1 MIASQIPW
9 RRGVIGPMT
18 ANGHKCVLLAER
30 HYGLMEGVRGLLG
43 TLFET
48 VVMVSDD
55 ASLLAATP
63 RLRPEVVIVDLSL
76 ARGGS
81 VDWLKRLHL
90 CLPDVKLVVL
100 SDYDEKSVRRAV
112 FDAGVDGFVL
122 KQNVGSE
129 LLPAIEAVMA
139 GQRFGAADAS
149 ATQEP

>member
-1 MIASQIPW
+1 
-9 RRGVIGPMT
+9 
-18 ANGHKCVLLAER
+18 
-30 HYGLMEGVRGLLG
+30 MEGVRGLLG

-90 CLPDVKLVVL
+90 CLPGVKLVVL

-122 KQNVGSE
+122 KKNVVRE
-129 LLPAIEAVMA
+129 LLPAVEAVLA
-139 GQRFGAADAS
+139 GQHFGAAESS
-149 ATQEP
+149 ATQAS